1 MKKRIAF
8 VLAMSMLLSFT
19 MTACGE
25 TDSSAGKSTPS
36 SDSEEAYE
44 FTENMTFVVPYKA
57 GGGVDV
63 AVRALLEAGLK
74 DQLGVS
80 VTVENVEGGNTL
92 IGAQQVLGAEPD
104 GNTVFF
110 NTCAAFLAAPQM
122 YGNPYQ
128 LEDWQYITTLGM
140 TELYLAAGP
149 SAPASTVEELIEFG
163 KSGQEVSVG
172 CAGYGDISALAAYI
186 TLNALG
192 VKCQLIPYSGAA
204 ESTAACLGGHVE
216 YVCATDSSIASHC
229 EEGTLTALYET
240 GSIDDNTLGVPSITS
255 LGYADASTPYYRIVA
270 VTKDVPANVV
280 EALRKAFKTVL
291 EDPDCL
297 EKLAASKQ
305 IIRDVVNDPDELQKL
320 LQKDYQA
327 YGEMVKTL
335 NLQG

>member
-1 MKKRIAF
+1 MKKKVAF
-8 VLAMSMLLSFT
+8 VLAICMLLSLA

-25 TDSSAGKSTPS
+25 TNSPAPAPAASS
-36 SDSEEAYE
+36 EQEAYK
-44 FTENMTFVVPYKA
+44 FTENMTFIVPYKA

-92 IGAQQVLGAEPD
+92 IGAQQVMGSEAD
-104 GNTVFF
+104 GNTVFI

-122 YGNPYQ
+122 YGNPYKP
-128 LEDWQYITTLGM
+128 EDWQYITTLGM
-140 TELYLAAGP
+140 TELYVAAGP
-149 SAPASTVEELIEFG
+149 SAPASTVDELIEYG
-163 KSGQEVSVG
+163 KTGQEVTVG

-186 TLNALG
+186 TLDALG

-216 YVCATDSSIASHC
+216 YVCATDSSIAGHC

-240 GSIDDNTLGVPSITS
+240 GSIDENSLSVPSITS
-255 LGYADASTPYYRIVA
+255 LGYENAATPYYRIVA

-280 EALRKAFKTVL
+280 EALRQAFKAVL
-291 EDPDCL
+291 EDSGCL

-305 IIRDVVNDPDELQKL
+305 IIRDVVNDPDALQELI
-320 LQKDYQA
+320 QKDYQA